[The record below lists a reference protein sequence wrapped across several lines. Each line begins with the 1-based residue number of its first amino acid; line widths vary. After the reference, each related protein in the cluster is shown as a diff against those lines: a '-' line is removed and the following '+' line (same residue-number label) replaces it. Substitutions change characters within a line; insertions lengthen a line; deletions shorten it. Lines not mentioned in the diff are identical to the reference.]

1 MDDLRDKYLTA
12 IMAAED
18 EVALEDLRLQ
28 AVGKKGEVSLK
39 MRELGKMTP
48 EQRQSAGPK
57 LNALKNEINIMK
69 MLRHENMACAMM
81 GLEISLHTHRVTSN
95 MFLHKQKHVTFPKW
109 I

>member
-39 MRELGKMTP
+39 MRELGKMTLRP
-48 EQRQSAGPK
+48 EIVLPHLDGATLPDA
-57 LNALKNEINIMK
+57 N
-69 MLRHENMACAMM
+69 
-81 GLEISLHTHRVTSN
+81 
-95 MFLHKQKHVTFPKW
+95 F
-109 I
+109 

>member
-57 LNALKNEINIMK
+57 LNALKNEINSALAAK
-69 MLRHENMACAMM
+69 KTALSDAAAADC
-81 GLEISLHTHRVTSN
+81 TSARI
-95 MFLHKQKHVTFPKW
+95 LDCC
-109 I
+109 

>member
-57 LNALKNEINIMK
+57 LNALKTTCRHK
-69 MLRHENMACAMM
+69 LR
-81 GLEISLHTHRVTSN
+81 SLGRKLLTGQHWVLSKFPVTS
-95 MFLHKQKHVTFPKW
+95 
-109 I
+109 